1 MFHIG
6 TIICCGKSHQTIKPN
21 AVKPLPDQLIEINKR
36 RRNGTETVKD
46 IMLSLGA
53 NIDLDI
59 YLHPYKD
66 EILQSAPKV
75 IILSSK

>member
-1 MFHIG
+1 
-6 TIICCGKSHQTIKPN
+6 
-21 AVKPLPDQLIEINKR
+21 
-36 RRNGTETVKD
+36 
-46 IMLSLGA
+46 MLSLGA

-75 IILSSK
+75 IFYPENDKIIYGF

>member
-1 MFHIG
+1 M
-6 TIICCGKSHQTIKPN
+6 
-21 AVKPLPDQLIEINKR
+21 KPLPDQLIEINKR

-59 YLHPYKD
+59 YSHPYKD

-75 IILSSK
+75 S

>member
-1 MFHIG
+1 MKPEVIFHF
-6 TIICCGKSHQTIKPN
+6 KPH
-21 AVKPLPDQLIEINKR
+21 ALKPLPGQLIEINKR
-36 RRNGTETVKD
+36 RRTGTETVKD

-59 YLHPYKD
+59 YLHPYKE

-75 IILSSK
+75 RQLCCVSYSV

>member
-1 MFHIG
+1 M
-6 TIICCGKSHQTIKPN
+6 
-21 AVKPLPDQLIEINKR
+21 KPLPDQLIEINKR

-59 YLHPYKD
+59 YSHPYKD

-75 IILSSK
+75 SSKTFKNVKIIYGF

>member
-1 MFHIG
+1 M
-6 TIICCGKSHQTIKPN
+6 
-21 AVKPLPDQLIEINKR
+21 KPLPDQLIEINKR

-75 IILSSK
+75 SHLHSNNFK